1 MDIAET
7 CTDHSAVFPVSSPS
21 QSYVTL
27 EAAGCHK
34 VIIPARAAQRSR
46 VLAYL
51 YKGLLVMGC
60 HRCQGLQSSTSI
72 ASTSTHE
79 EGEVAAVVTSKR
91 GREGDHH
98 NEEDERE
105 GEEKQYISFA
115 VRDGPVHATAL
126 QDVVVP
132 LHTLTPDALCRVSE
146 YLMMDSP
153 DGMRALHGMRPDSQE
168 DIQRVTE
175 IVRAADFLQC

>member
-1 MDIAET
+1 MDGAL
-7 CTDHSAVFPVSSPS
+7 SSVPS

-27 EAAGCHK
+27 EAAGSHK
-34 VIIPARAAQRSR
+34 VIIPARAAERSR

-51 YKGLLVMGC
+51 YKGLLVMDC
-60 HRCQGLQSSTSI
+60 HRRQSLQSSSPMPC
-72 ASTSTHE
+72 SSTHTI
-79 EGEVAAVVTSKR
+79 GEATAGLASKR
-91 GREGDHH
+91 WREEDD
-98 NEEDERE
+98 NEES
-105 GEEKQYISFA
+105 GSEESEYVSFA
-115 VRDGPVHATAL
+115 CRESVGHAAAL

-132 LHTLTPDALCRVSE
+132 LHTLTPEALSRVSQ

-153 DGMRALHGMRPDSQE
+153 DGMRALYGMRPDSQE